1 MIEIL
6 ILVQFV
12 RSLSRIAESKGRS
25 KGWAGLGV
33 LGWIGGEIT
42 GAIIGGLTSEGMGSV
57 YAIALLGAVV
67 GSIVAYVIVKNLSV
81 EGAEPERPMTQGALN
96 PNYDPR
102 NPYSPPRIDEK

>member
-42 GAIIGGLTSEGMGSV
+42 GPSS
-57 YAIALLGAVV
+57 AV
-67 GSIVAYVIVKNLSV
+67 
-81 EGAEPERPMTQGALN
+81 
-96 PNYDPR
+96 
-102 NPYSPPRIDEK
+102 